1 MSAGILRSAAS
12 SGGGADAWR
21 VEVDAAPGRLVV
33 AGVIGKAREHAHAAV
48 QVLACG
54 SGRVLLSDG
63 RDELPVRAAVI
74 PAGHTH
80 RVRPAPGPPPMGVM
94 VYLDA
99 DTTAGRALHDTAA
112 RGGVAG
118 WAAAASVFAEAESP
132 SVAVSAA
139 GVLRA
144 LDRLGAAD
152 PGQPRHPALAAAL
165 AALPGAVADG
175 PVRVGEVAARAGVS
189 ASRLGHLF
197 AEQLGWSFPAAV
209 RWARLQAAIVSVRG
223 GANATEAAHAAGFS
237 DSAHL
242 TRVCKAMF
250 GITPSQALA
259 AAHWTPT
266 AGGPET
272 RRGR

>member
-1 MSAGILRSAAS
+1 MKSEESSPVGAG
-12 SGGGADAWR
+12 AWR
-21 VEVDAAPGRLVV
+21 VEVEAAPGRLAV
-33 AGVIGKAREHAHAAV
+33 AGVIGMAREHAHAAV
-48 QVLACG
+48 QVLVCG

-63 RDELPVRAAVI
+63 RTELPVQAAVV

-80 RVRPAPGPPPMGVM
+80 RVRPAPGPAPMGVM

-99 DTTAGRALHDTAA
+99 DTPAGRALHDTAA
-112 RGGVAG
+112 CGGVAC
-118 WAAAASVFAEAESP
+118 WTAAASVFAGAVSP
-132 SVAVSAA
+132 PAAVSAA

-144 LDRLGAAD
+144 LDRLGAVA
-152 PGQPRHPALAAAL
+152 PGQARHPALAAAL
-165 AALPGAVADG
+165 AVLPGAVADG

-209 RWARLQAAIVSVRG
+209 RWARLHAAIAAARG

-266 AGGPET
+266 DGPAT
-272 RRGR
+272 